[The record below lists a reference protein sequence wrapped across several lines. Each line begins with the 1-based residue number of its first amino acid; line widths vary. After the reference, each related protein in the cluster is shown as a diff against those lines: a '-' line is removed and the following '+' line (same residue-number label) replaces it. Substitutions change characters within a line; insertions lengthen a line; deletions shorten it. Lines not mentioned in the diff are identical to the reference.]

1 MKNYELV
8 IWNFLI
14 YLKLLTVLFLF
25 SSFLLF
31 YLSLS
36 LSLSLFLPLSLA
48 LPFFRSI
55 TASQSLPSC
64 TNTSI
69 ILFLNCAYNDSEY
82 LSTYFGY
89 RSSNL

>member
-36 LSLSLFLPLSLA
+36 LSLSFSLSLA

>member
-36 LSLSLFLPLSLA
+36 LSLSLFLPLSRS
-48 LPFFRSI
+48 PFLSLHYSI
-55 TASQSLPSC
+55 AIFTL
-64 TNTSI
+64 
-69 ILFLNCAYNDSEY
+69 LYEHLN
-82 LSTYFGY
+82 YFIP
-89 RSSNL
+89 